1 VNFFYK
7 DGGVQRAV
15 GSGAVRFAIFG
26 LTISSAWANG
36 HATPWRGLL
45 KALHAAGHHA
55 TFFERDV
62 TYYAAHRDLPRPA
75 FCDLVLF
82 ASWPDVLDRATAVL
96 READV
101 AIVTS
106 YCPDGLTAC
115 QLVLDTPRPLHVFY
129 DLDTPITVAALT
141 AHGVAI
147 PTGARYLTPE
157 LIPEFD
163 LYLSFTGGPLLDR
176 LQTDWGA
183 RRVAA
188 LYGSVDPSVHAPVV
202 DPPEIFRCVLGYLG
216 TYAADRQPSVDRLL
230 LEPARRRP
238 ADSFWV
244 VGSLYPDSLHW
255 PPNVTTRWHLDPL
268 DHPAFYSA
276 NRITLNVTRQA
287 MRQWGFTPSGR
298 IFEAAA
304 CGTPLLTDRWPG
316 LETFFQPD
324 AEVLVA
330 DSADDVQAMLDLD
343 GAELAR
349 IGRAAR
355 DRVLS
360 AHTGAV
366 RAQELVNV
374 CAAATC

>member
-1 VNFFYK
+1 LNFFNK

-45 KALHAAGHHA
+45 KALYTAGHHA
-55 TFFERDV
+55 TFYERDV
-62 TYYAAHRDLPRPA
+62 DYYAAHRDLPRPE
-75 FCDLVLF
+75 FCDLVLY
-82 ASWPDVLDRATAVL
+82 ASWPEVLDRATAVL
-96 READV
+96 QEVDV
-101 AIVTS
+101 TIVTS
-106 YCPDGLTAC
+106 YCPDGLAAC

-141 AHGVAI
+141 EHGVAV
-147 PTGARYLTPE
+147 PGGARYLTPQ

-163 LYLSFTGGPLLDR
+163 LYLSFTGGPLLDLLR
-176 LQTDWGA
+176 TDWGA

-202 DPPEIFRCVLGYLG
+202 DPPDIFRCVLGYLG
-216 TYAADRQPSVDRLL
+216 TYAADRQPSVERLL

-238 ADSFWV
+238 ADPFCV
-244 VGSLYPDSLHW
+244 VGSLYPESWHW

-316 LETFFQPD
+316 LETFFQPH

-330 DSADDVQAMLDLD
+330 DSTDDVQAMLDLD

-355 DRVLS
+355 DRVLA